1 MAWEVRTSPSKPKP
15 HLELPHH
22 RTTGPSSARCLD
34 FGSKPGGGRGEPTW
48 AERVK
53 GIATSSELPPQNGVE
68 KREEKEMGN
77 WKTVTRDRK
86 RAVQP
91 RSLSAARCSE
101 VRSDEKG
108 CGEVGKRL
116 KVEEEKVQRPDVEE
130 QVERLEMEKHRDV
143 GRSEMEKDKD
153 VGRSEMEKHKDVG
166 RSEMEK
172 HKDVGRSEMEKDKD
186 VGRSEMEKHKDVG
199 RSEMEKHKDVGRSEM
214 EEEGVPRT
222 SETEKGDGKEEVQTR
237 AEGQET
243 GDAKVHSH
251 HHGSERSLLTGE
263 CILFSF
269 CSS

>member
-1 MAWEVRTSPSKPKP
+1 M
-15 HLELPHH
+15 
-22 RTTGPSSARCLD
+22 
-34 FGSKPGGGRGEPTW
+34 
-48 AERVK
+48 K
-53 GIATSSELPPQNGVE
+53 GIVTSSELPPQNGVE

-130 QVERLEMEKHRDV
+130 QVERLEMEK
-143 GRSEMEKDKD
+143 
-153 VGRSEMEKHKDVG
+153 DVG

-186 VGRSEMEKHKDVG
+186 VGRSEK
-199 RSEMEKHKDVGRSEM
+199 
-214 EEEGVPRT
+214 EEEGVPRR

>member
-53 GIATSSELPPQNGVE
+53 GIVTSSELPPQNGVE
-68 KREEKEMGN
+68 KREEKEKGN

-91 RSLSAARCSE
+91 RSLSAARSSE

-130 QVERLEMEKHRDV
+130 QVERLEMEKH
-143 GRSEMEKDKD
+143 
-153 VGRSEMEKHKDVG
+153 
-166 RSEMEK
+166 
-172 HKDVGRSEMEKDKD
+172 KDVGRSEMEKDKD
-186 VGRSEMEKHKDVG
+186 VGRSEME
-199 RSEMEKHKDVGRSEM
+199 
-214 EEEGVPRT
+214 EEGVPRR

>member
-1 MAWEVRTSPSKPKP
+1 M
-15 HLELPHH
+15 
-22 RTTGPSSARCLD
+22 D

-53 GIATSSELPPQNGVE
+53 GIITSSELPPQNGVE
-68 KREEKEMGN
+68 KREEKEKGN

-91 RSLSAARCSE
+91 RSLSVARCSE

-130 QVERLEMEKHRDV
+130 QVERLEMEKDRDV
-143 GRSEMEKDKD
+143 GQSEMEKDKD
-153 VGRSEMEKHKDVG
+153 VGRSEMEK
-166 RSEMEK
+166 
-172 HKDVGRSEMEKDKD
+172 DK
-186 VGRSEMEKHKDVG
+186 GLG
-199 RSEMEKHKDVGRSEM
+199 QLEM
-214 EEEGVPRT
+214 EEEGVPRR
-222 SETEKGDGKEEVQTR
+222 SETEKGDGNEEVQTI
-237 AEGQET
+237 AEGKET
-243 GDAKVHSH
+243 GDTKVHSH

-269 CSS
+269 YSS

>member
-53 GIATSSELPPQNGVE
+53 GIITSSELPPQNGVE
-68 KREEKEMGN
+68 KREEKEKGN

-91 RSLSAARCSE
+91 RSLSVARCSE

-130 QVERLEMEKHRDV
+130 QVERLEMEKDV
-143 GRSEMEKDKD
+143 GRSEMEKHRD

-172 HKDVGRSEMEKDKD
+172 HKDVGRSEI
-186 VGRSEMEKHKDVG
+186 
-199 RSEMEKHKDVGRSEM
+199 
-214 EEEGVPRT
+214 EEEGVPRR